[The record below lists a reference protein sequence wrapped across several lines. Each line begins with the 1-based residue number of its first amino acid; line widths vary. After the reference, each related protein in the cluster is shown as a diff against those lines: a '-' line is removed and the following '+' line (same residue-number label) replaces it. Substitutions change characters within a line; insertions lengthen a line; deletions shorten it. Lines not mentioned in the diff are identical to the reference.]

1 MTHAQDTTHPPS
13 EQLALLDEP
22 DFIRQMLQ
30 RFFQQFL
37 ETEITQFLQ
46 ADPYERTDQRQGYR
60 NGYKPRQLT
69 TRVGRLEL
77 QVPQDREGR
86 FHSELFARYQRSEKA
101 LVLALQEA
109 YLQGVSTRKV
119 KKLTEQL
126 CGTTVSK
133 SFVSQVCQELDAD
146 IEAWRTRPLDQAYPY
161 LMVDARYEHIRHN
174 RRVVSQAVLVVQ
186 GVNQDGYRDLLAVAV
201 APAESQIT
209 WGTLFSQLAQR
220 GLHGVDLVTSDAHQG
235 LRQAVERYCPG
246 AAWQYCHTH
255 FQRTLLAWVPR
266 AQRTEVADAIRQ
278 GLTAA
283 EQGPARAHLQGL
295 IDTYETTYPEV
306 ADQLEANLD
315 FLLAHMIY
323 PKAHRKRL
331 RTTNALERLHREFA
345 RRSQVVQIFPNQAAC
360 LRLIAALAMEW
371 SEEWTTGRR
380 YLNMEAKNP

>member
-1 MTHAQDTTHPPS
+1 MTHAQDTTPPPS

-22 DFIRQMLQ
+22 DFIRQMVQ

-46 ADPYERTDQRQGYR
+46 AAPYERTDQRQGYR

-86 FHSELFARYQRSEKA
+86 FRSELFARYQRSEKT
-101 LVLALQEA
+101 LVLELQEA

-133 SFVSQVCQELDAD
+133 SFVSQVCQALDAD

-201 APAESQIT
+201 APTESQTT
-209 WGTLFSQLAQR
+209 WGTLFS
-220 GLHGVDLVTSDAHQG
+220 H
-235 LRQAVERYCPG
+235 
-246 AAWQYCHTH
+246 
-255 FQRTLLAWVPR
+255 
-266 AQRTEVADAIRQ
+266 
-278 GLTAA
+278 
-283 EQGPARAHLQGL
+283 
-295 IDTYETTYPEV
+295 
-306 ADQLEANLD
+306 
-315 FLLAHMIY
+315 
-323 PKAHRKRL
+323 
-331 RTTNALERLHREFA
+331 
-345 RRSQVVQIFPNQAAC
+345 
-360 LRLIAALAMEW
+360 
-371 SEEWTTGRR
+371 
-380 YLNMEAKNP
+380 

>member
-13 EQLALLDEP
+13 EQLALLDKP
-22 DFIRQMLQ
+22 DFIRQMIQ

-77 QVPQDREGR
+77 QGPQDREGR
-86 FHSELFARYQRSEKA
+86 FRSELFARYQRSEKA

-133 SFVSQVCQELDAD
+133 SFVSQVCQALDAD
-146 IEAWRTRPLDQAYPY
+146 IEAWRTRRLDQAYPY
-161 LMVDARYEHIRHN
+161 LMVDARYEHIRHH

-201 APAESQIT
+201 APAESQ
-209 WGTLFSQLAQR
+209 
-220 GLHGVDLVTSDAHQG
+220 
-235 LRQAVERYCPG
+235 
-246 AAWQYCHTH
+246 
-255 FQRTLLAWVPR
+255 
-266 AQRTEVADAIRQ
+266 
-278 GLTAA
+278 
-283 EQGPARAHLQGL
+283 
-295 IDTYETTYPEV
+295 TT
-306 ADQLEANLD
+306 
-315 FLLAHMIY
+315 
-323 PKAHRKRL
+323 
-331 RTTNALERLHREFA
+331 
-345 RRSQVVQIFPNQAAC
+345 
-360 LRLIAALAMEW
+360 
-371 SEEWTTGRR
+371 
-380 YLNMEAKNP
+380 

>member
-1 MTHAQDTTHPPS
+1 MTHAEDTTHPLS

-22 DFIRQMLQ
+22 DFIRQMVQ

-86 FHSELFARYQRSEKA
+86 FRSELFARYQRSEKA

-133 SFVSQVCQELDAD
+133 SFVSQVCQQLDAD
-146 IEAWRTRPLDQAYPY
+146 IEAWCTRPLDQAYPY
-161 LMVDARYEHIRHN
+161 LMVDARYEHIRHH

-201 APAESQIT
+201 APAESQTT

-255 FQRTLLAWVPR
+255 FQRTLLAWVPQ

-283 EQGPARAHLQGL
+283 EQEPARALLQGL
-295 IDTYETTYPEV
+295 VDTYETTYPQV

-315 FLLAHMIY
+315 FLLAHMSY

-371 SEEWTTGRR
+371 SEEWTTGKR
-380 YLNMEAKNP
+380 YLNMEAENP

>member
-1 MTHAQDTTHPPS
+1 M
-13 EQLALLDEP
+13 
-22 DFIRQMLQ
+22 
-30 RFFQQFL
+30 
-37 ETEITQFLQ
+37 
-46 ADPYERTDQRQGYR
+46 
-60 NGYKPRQLT
+60 
-69 TRVGRLEL
+69 
-77 QVPQDREGR
+77 
-86 FHSELFARYQRSEKA
+86 
-101 LVLALQEA
+101 LALQEA

-126 CGTTVSK
+126 GGTTVSK
-133 SFVSQVCQELDAD
+133 SFVSQVCQALDAD

-201 APAESQIT
+201 APAESQTT

-220 GLHGVDLVTSDAHQG
+220 GLHGVAL
-235 LRQAVERYCPG
+235 
-246 AAWQYCHTH
+246 
-255 FQRTLLAWVPR
+255 
-266 AQRTEVADAIRQ
+266 DAIRQ

-283 EQGPARAHLQGL
+283 EQGPARPHLQGL
-295 IDTYETTYPEV
+295 IDTYETTYPQV

-371 SEEWTTGRR
+371 SEEWTTGKR
-380 YLNMEAKNP
+380 YLNMEAQNP